1 MKSYFK
7 NNIVSISFGTTI
19 SKLAGCLRQVTIA
32 AAFGIGITYDA
43 FNYAYIIP
51 GFLLII
57 IGGINGP
64 LHNAIVAVIT
74 PLKQKDGGIVLTQIS
89 IKLTLL
95 LFVLGLLIYFNAGF
109 LINLIAPNLSD
120 EGQSIATYQLK
131 ILTPCIPLSGFIGL
145 SFGALNSRNK
155 FFVSSIS
162 PAITSLTTIIF
173 IFISWFLN
181 YQDTSLNFLA
191 DKGLLAF
198 ATLTGVF
205 IQFSIQIWEIYKVG
219 LLRLKSTWYSLR
231 NEEKRIFD
239 LIFPASISSGLGQI
253 NVFIDMFFASSFPG
267 AASGLAYGNFLIQA
281 PVGILSNSLILPI
294 LPTFSK
300 LRSNQENRELEKKLI
315 STIEYCFLITIC
327 LTGFFITYNNQI
339 VELVFQ
345 RGAFDYEAVLKVRNI
360 LIAYAVGIPFY
371 LYRDLLVRTYY
382 SLEKTRLPF
391 QLSLGGIILNMLFD
405 WFLIGAP
412 TVNFGN
418 ISPFNFGI
426 VGIILSS
433 AIVNF
438 IICIFLSI
446 NLQNHNIHLPKMN
459 LLKRILLI
467 YLSSAATGS
476 ICFSI
481 SNNINKS
488 NNTIFDLSMLIVLS
502 LAFFIIYFL
511 LTKLLKINNFKLFEK
526 KNYLSNKF

>member
-19 SKLAGCLRQVTIA
+19 SKLAGCIRQVTIA

-64 LHNAIVAVIT
+64 LHNGIVAVIT

-95 LFVLGLLIYFNAGF
+95 LFFLGLLIYFNAGF

-120 EGQSIATYQLK
+120 AGQSIATYQLK
-131 ILTPCIPLSGFIGL
+131 VLTPCIPLSGFIGL

-181 YQDTSLNFLA
+181 YQDTSSNFLT

-205 IQFSIQIWEIYKVG
+205 IQFSIQIWEIYKIG

-446 NLQNHNIHLPKMN
+446 NLQNHNIHLPKLN
-459 LLKRILLI
+459 LLKKILLI

-481 SNNINKS
+481 SNNINKF
-488 NNTIFDLSMLIVLS
+488 NNIFDLSMLIVLS

-526 KNYLSNKF
+526 KN

>member
-19 SKLAGCLRQVTIA
+19 SKLAGCIRQVTIA

-181 YQDTSLNFLA
+181 YQDTSSNFLT

-205 IQFSIQIWEIYKVG
+205 LKFSIQIW
-219 LLRLKSTWYSLR
+219 
-231 NEEKRIFD
+231 
-239 LIFPASISSGLGQI
+239 
-253 NVFIDMFFASSFPG
+253 
-267 AASGLAYGNFLIQA
+267 
-281 PVGILSNSLILPI
+281 
-294 LPTFSK
+294 
-300 LRSNQENRELEKKLI
+300 
-315 STIEYCFLITIC
+315 
-327 LTGFFITYNNQI
+327 
-339 VELVFQ
+339 
-345 RGAFDYEAVLKVRNI
+345 
-360 LIAYAVGIPFY
+360 
-371 LYRDLLVRTYY
+371 
-382 SLEKTRLPF
+382 
-391 QLSLGGIILNMLFD
+391 
-405 WFLIGAP
+405 
-412 TVNFGN
+412 
-418 ISPFNFGI
+418 
-426 VGIILSS
+426 
-433 AIVNF
+433 
-438 IICIFLSI
+438 
-446 NLQNHNIHLPKMN
+446 
-459 LLKRILLI
+459 
-467 YLSSAATGS
+467 
-476 ICFSI
+476 
-481 SNNINKS
+481 
-488 NNTIFDLSMLIVLS
+488 
-502 LAFFIIYFL
+502 
-511 LTKLLKINNFKLFEK
+511 
-526 KNYLSNKF
+526 